1 MHFQVIPKRQ
11 EHLVHPLLV
20 RLWLFAWAL
29 ELYEKG
35 LTTRHPEDPVWEP
48 RLAKN
53 FELGA

>member
-1 MHFQVIPKRQ
+1 M
-11 EHLVHPLLV
+11 HPLLV
-20 RLWLFAWAL
+20 RLWLFARAL

-35 LTTRHPEDPVWEP
+35 PASRYPEEPVREP

>member
-20 RLWLFAWAL
+20 RLWLFARAL